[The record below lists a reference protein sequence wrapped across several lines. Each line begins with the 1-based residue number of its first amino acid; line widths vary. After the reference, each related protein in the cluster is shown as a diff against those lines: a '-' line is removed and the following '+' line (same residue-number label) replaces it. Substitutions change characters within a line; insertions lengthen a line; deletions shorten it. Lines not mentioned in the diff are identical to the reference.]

1 MENKE
6 KYNQLLLSMSTF
18 YAFNGKVKTSED
30 LQALLKKY
38 ININSTDEQ
47 EECRKVIWEYSDLE
61 KDQEGEKITGLSQL
75 EVIPKKLMLDL
86 KNVGEQLDEIIIIC
100 TEETE
105 KNISFTV
112 KEIENTENISTC
124 TANDNNNSEKIITS
138 NISSTKFFEERI
150 KNWCKIKNYHIPD
163 FKPVILEEES
173 KVPGNEIF
181 EIVTKIRDKKKNC
194 KDYSLWIDTHGGL
207 RNIQFLMNAVIYL
220 LKDEEI
226 EPKKIYGIEANNNT
240 KKGKII
246 LENQKYEVFTFMAG
260 MNEFI
265 NFGSAARL
273 QDYFKKIK
281 QNGDY
286 SELLQC
292 ITGISEAI
300 QLCNMTAF
308 DEGVKNLKDIFDN
321 KEIKK
326 KSSSLIEIFIDRIN
340 SEYKDLFNDNSCE
353 NQIKW
358 CLNKNFIQQALTLV
372 EAKMPKEVVERGIL
386 TYSDGR
392 FIKYYDGDKTIELPL
407 SSFEKKCDIPSW
419 KDINNH
425 IIDKI
430 SYGVIYSEN
439 DFGNKLNNFVKIK
452 LVKNISIN
460 LCINTTASTINQKK
474 NLEYFL
480 LIYKYLKDQR
490 NYSNHANGENDIKTI
505 VNYIKNLLKSYKSLE
520 NKENISYTNI
530 EIKNIHKILK
540 FLQQKSKSK
549 HR

>member
-75 EVIPKKLMLDL
+75 EVIPKKLIVDL
-86 KNVGEQLDEIIIIC
+86 RNAGEQLDEILIIS

-112 KEIENTENISTC
+112 KENDKTENSSS

-138 NISSTKFFEERI
+138 NISSRKFFEERI
-150 KNWCKIKNYHIPD
+150 KNWCKLKEYHIPD
-163 FKPVILEEES
+163 FKPVIIKEES
-173 KVPGNEIF
+173 KVPGDKF
-181 EIVTKIRDKKKNC
+181 LEIVTKIRDKKNN

-207 RNIQFLMNAVIYL
+207 RNIQFLMNAIIYL

-226 EPKKIYGIEANNNT
+226 EPKGIYGIEANNNT

-246 LENQKYEVFTFMAG
+246 TENEKYQVFTFMAG

-273 QDYFKKIK
+273 NAYFNAIK
-281 QNGDY
+281 QDGDY
-286 SELLQC
+286 SELLKC

-308 DEGVKNLKDIFDN
+308 GENVKNLKSLFKN

-326 KSSSLIEIFIDRIN
+326 SNSIIEIFIDRIN
-340 SEYKDLFNDNSCE
+340 NEYQDLFDDYSCE
-353 NQIKW
+353 NQIRW
-358 CLNKNFIQQALTLV
+358 CLKKNFIQQALTLI
-372 EAKMPKEVVERGIL
+372 EAKMPTEIVKAGLLVEQ
-386 TYSDGR
+386 D
-392 FIKYYDGDKTIELPL
+392 
-407 SSFEKKCDIPSW
+407 
-419 KDINNH
+419 NN
-425 IIDKI
+425 
-430 SYGVIYSEN
+430 SMVI
-439 DFGNKLNNFVKIK
+439 NKLKSNKKKSIENCIVETVATKIYYSGTLKYKKEKVLYLSINIENKKHYFNIFVFDNIENH
-452 LVKNISIN
+452 KNI
-460 LCINTTASTINQKK
+460 
-474 NLEYFL
+474 LEYFL
-480 LIYKYLKDQR
+480 YLHYKLKSHRNNANHALDIKRIVNEVDEVTNQINDYLKLFDLLKET
-490 NYSNHANGENDIKTI
+490 NINKEIKSLDIEEHI
-505 VNYIKNLLKSYKSLE
+505 LDKNLWETWKTEK
-520 NKENISYTNI
+520 
-530 EIKNIHKILK
+530 
-540 FLQQKSKSK
+540 
-549 HR
+549 